1 MSNYVDYLSSLS
13 YQELLAM
20 NGVASQEDSAKIAH
34 ALVNPVPR
42 QQVST
47 GIYPHGLTYSEAE
60 MLNKAAAVDYAGRQR
75 VRHMTKE
82 AILAHALF
90 EFEKE
95 AGLPRSMSKY
105 VSWAGKKI
113 PGSVVKKNPAGEWVR
128 AHPRGTRTTAL
139 GDKNWSKET
148 GAGYREALKPGDKG
162 IPRSRRKD
170 VASNLRGRQ
179 LARDIA
185 MGDPK
190 AKAIAEGLKS
200 KSRIRRAI
208 AKVRLNLR

>member
-60 MLNKAAAVDYAGRQR
+60 MLNKAAAVDFAGRQR

-82 AILAHALF
+82 ANAAKRMHAAKKASVNIDEAILQ
-90 EFEKE
+90 
-95 AGLPRSMSKY
+95 
-105 VSWAGKKI
+105 
-113 PGSVVKKNPAGEWVR
+113 R
-128 AHPRGTRTTAL
+128 AMY
-139 GDKNWSKET
+139 EQ
-148 GAGYREALKPGDKG
+148 GYE
-162 IPRSRRKD
+162 
-170 VASNLRGRQ
+170 
-179 LARDIA
+179 
-185 MGDPK
+185 
-190 AKAIAEGLKS
+190 
-200 KSRIRRAI
+200 
-208 AKVRLNLR
+208 